1 MSMVVKNNIPA
12 VYGLGTLN
20 RNSTA
25 VSKSLQKVSTGV
37 KINSAADDNSAWA
50 ISERM
55 RVRVRGLDQA
65 DQNTQNGRSM
75 LKVAE
80 GAVQST
86 VDILKT
92 LKEKAVN
99 AANDSN
105 TDADRQT
112 IQKELNQSIDQIDDN
127 ANVTFNGKYLVDGTK
142 NTIGNATYTALTN
155 QSLSTDT
162 SAATLLTS
170 LKSRTGSDL
179 GILTTDKVTVSYV
192 QGGKTYATTFDVTGS
207 SSLATIL
214 QKAEDI
220 DGDSYVFAD
229 RYNESVAKANG
240 ETNIATLQAKVA
252 AARSY
257 LEDTRTA
264 KETAATWLTGYN
276 SVTSAANAAL
286 DGLIGAMSTLVSN
299 YSGGAISYLYSDA
312 NTEFQAWLTGDL
324 NPSGLP
330 TTGSGDFATVF
341 SYATRAA
348 NGQSL
353 PPSVSDGEKAG
364 LAQLYTT
371 YNSYV
376 AAYNNSVTWQNNHD
390 LSAMDTTQPPNGSS
404 VPTEVSSEYTAPTY
418 NTGSYADYA
427 SSATSVYNS
436 AKAYVDS
443 LAGPAIVSS
452 SNIGLEKSGFLLT
465 TVDGQKALTITAMKS
480 GVTNQISGF
489 SISVSD
495 KDGNVK
501 KSVNAYLDAFSE
513 SIRAEDES
521 EDNALVLHVGAD
533 PGVAIKIGLSDMR
546 AEALGLKG
554 SDGTKLDISTQSKAN
569 AAINVLDNAIQKAL
583 NQQVTI
589 GNISNR
595 LEYTAANLRV
605 ASDNVQASES
615 TIRDADMAKEMTE
628 YTKNN
633 VLLSASQSMLSQ
645 ANQNSMDVMTL
656 LQ

>member
-25 VSKSLQKVSTGV
+25 VSKSLQKVSTGM

-55 RVRVRGLDQA
+55 RVRIRGLDQA

-207 SSLATIL
+207 SSLSTIL
-214 QKAEDI
+214 KKAEAI
-220 DGDSYVFAD
+220 DSTSYIFAD

-240 ETNIATLQAKVA
+240 ETNIATMQAKVA
-252 AARSY
+252 AARTYVADTARVSNAAQGLLNNYNAY
-257 LEDTRTA
+257 LGDVNSSLSTLDSAVARISAITA
-264 KETAATWLTGYN
+264 GSGANTFTQIQTDYNTWKSSAFPPDPSGFTSTKLNDLMTIAGYN
-276 SVTSAANAAL
+276 LLDDNAVAQTYVSAYTNAYADYTQKYNTYNTFVTNNAL
-286 DGLIGAMSTLVSN
+286 GSLEEISTPSELTDYTAPS
-299 YSGGAISYLYSDA
+299 YSQS
-312 NTEFQAWLTGDL
+312 
-324 NPSGLP
+324 
-330 TTGSGDFATVF
+330 
-341 SYATRAA
+341 SYAT
-348 NGQSL
+348 
-353 PPSVSDGEKAG
+353 
-364 LAQLYTT
+364 
-371 YNSYV
+371 
-376 AAYNNSVTWQNNHD
+376 
-390 LSAMDTTQPPNGSS
+390 
-404 VPTEVSSEYTAPTY
+404 
-418 NTGSYADYA
+418 YA
-427 SSATSVYNS
+427 SSSKNVADS
-436 AKAYVDS
+436 AQAYLDA

-501 KSVNAYLDAFSE
+501 KSVNAYLDAFTE